1 MQDTN
6 RPVGVFRAVATRDG
20 NALDRDGQPFFRL
33 NHVFDDLRDGPF
45 YEIQFGDG
53 VWILAAT
60 PDLDVDSSSDV
71 GRFLVRRYGSAERPR
86 HLRA

>member
-20 NALDRDGQPFFRL
+20 NVLGRNGQPFYRL
-33 NHVFDDLRDGPF
+33 NHIFDDLRAGPI

-71 GRFLVRRYGSAERPR
+71 GRFLERRYRSAERPR
-86 HLRA
+86 HPRA